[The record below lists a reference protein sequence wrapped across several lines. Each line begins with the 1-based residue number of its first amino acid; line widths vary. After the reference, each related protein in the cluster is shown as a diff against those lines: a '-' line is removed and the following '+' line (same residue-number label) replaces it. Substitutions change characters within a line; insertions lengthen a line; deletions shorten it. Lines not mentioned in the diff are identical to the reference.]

1 MKRKAKGEAG
11 YLNYKKK
18 VELLITIFS
27 FGLVAAL
34 LILGIVQTKQRLNL
48 LTVVAALGAIPAC
61 KRLVELIVR
70 FPYCSIAEEKAEEI
84 REKTPNITVIYDMI
98 LTSSEKVMP
107 VDCIAISEHTI
118 CGYAGNPKVDMGYA
132 GEHLKKILKQN
143 GYQNASV
150 KIFDRYPAFL
160 TRAEGMNSI
169 AAVENQDCAAKE
181 KRIADIILNVS
192 M

>member
-70 FPYCSIAEEKAEEI
+70 FPYRSIAEEKAEEI

-107 VDCIAISEHTI
+107 VDAISEHTI
-118 CGYAGNPKVDMGYA
+118 CGYAGNPKVDLGYA

-169 AAVENQDCAAKE
+169 ATVENQDCAAKE